1 MAADWS
7 RAVDIE
13 RLADAGERVDFD
25 TPLDVF
31 PRLAGELADA
41 TGRAVGHVAVTR
53 ERRQPVAV
61 VSVQAV
67 LPLVCQRCL
76 RPVIIEVRSDARV
89 ALVADLDAADR
100 LDSSVE
106 PVVVEDGRVALRD
119 LVEEEL
125 LLAVPL
131 VPRHEDESQCGPAA
145 VAETAA
151 GTPSAGDPVE
161 AISPDTQKPFAGL
174 GELLKRGP

>member
-1 MAADWS
+1 MAADLS

-13 RLADAGERVDFD
+13 RLADSGERVDFD
-25 TPLDVF
+25 TSLEVF
-31 PRLAGELADA
+31 PRLAGELAPVV
-41 TGRAVGHVAVTR
+41 GRAFGHVAVSR
-53 ERRQPVAV
+53 ERGQPVAAI
-61 VSVQAV
+61 SVRAV

-76 RPVIIEVRSDARV
+76 RPVEVEVHSDSRI
-89 ALVADLDAADR
+89 ALVADLDGADR

-131 VPRHEDESQCGPAA
+131 VPRHEDESECGPGA
-145 VAETAA
+145 V
-151 GTPSAGDPVE
+151 VE
-161 AISPDTQKPFAGL
+161 AAPGVAPAVPGKPVPADTQKPFAGL

>member
-25 TPLDVF
+25 TPLEVF
-31 PRLAGELADA
+31 PRLAGELASA
-41 TGRAVGHVAVTR
+41 AGRASGHVAVSR
-53 ERRQPVAV
+53 ERGQPVAAI
-61 VSVQAV
+61 SVHAV

-76 RPVIIEVRSDARV
+76 RPVDVEVRSESRV
-89 ALVADLDAADR
+89 ALVADLDGADR

-106 PVVVEDGRVALRD
+106 PVVVEEGRVALRD

-131 VPRHEDESQCGPAA
+131 VPRHEEESDCGPVA
-145 VAETAA
+145 VVETAPGVA
-151 GTPSAGDPVE
+151 PVVPD
-161 AISPDTQKPFAGL
+161 APVPADTQKPFAGL